1 MISLYLDTSEG
12 LRIGLLNE
20 AYDWVEYLE
29 LETRRT
35 SDVVHTQIVTLLEKH
50 GLTIENVDQ
59 IILMAGPGSYT
70 GMRVA
75 EGVAQVLEMEKK
87 SVFSFHSFRIPS
99 YLNIDT
105 YRWCYPAFKGEIHVR
120 KEDGSSELMLKEDF
134 EKYVAEKD
142 SLTFITH
149 GKNEISEFCSV
160 DTDKNLRD
168 EPSNIFRSVVD
179 EKLRDKPFYFRP
191 ADVEF
196 KKSTK

>member
-12 LRIGLLNE
+12 LKLGLLNE
-20 AYDWVEYLE
+20 EYNWIEYLE
-29 LETRRT
+29 LDTRRT
-35 SDVVHTQIVTLLEKH
+35 SDVVHTQIVNLLNKH
-50 GLTIENVDQ
+50 GSTIKDVDQ

-75 EGVAQVLEMEKK
+75 EGVAQVLELEGKT
-87 SVFSFHSFRIPS
+87 VYSFHSFRIPS
-99 YLNIDT
+99 FIDQDS

-120 KEDGSSELMLKEDF
+120 KEDDSSELLLKDDF
-134 EKYVAEKD
+134 EKYVADND

-149 GKNEISEFCSV
+149 GSNEVREFCQL
-160 DTDKNLRD
+160 DTEDKLRN
-168 EPSNIFRSVVD
+168 EPVPIFTKVV
-179 EKLRDKPFYFRP
+179 ELKLRDKPFYFRP